1 MNNVNEKTLAYFNK
15 VSKKLPNLEENILG
29 EGEFVKGK
37 TKLFDTEK
45 EARTDA
51 RVQSI
56 IEGKSFDES
65 QTPPEELE
73 TVDDDIINGIIERKL
88 DMILGD

>member
-51 RVQSI
+51 RVQS
-56 IEGKSFDES
+56 FDES